1 MSLLQ
6 QKLQGAVD
14 FLVNLAWLRGW
25 KWTTSL
31 QDLKWG
37 LSTLMTPSRYERWKL
52 CLERTYL
59 VYDQEYRKRLRVA
72 SRHTSIIRVHC
83 QVVFV
88 IEWSLIHNNNIIN
101 TFRFVEE
108 ISLRVNCEVIFGE
121 RLSKFWRFKIISFTM
136 VWIWLSQREM
146 KTSSRLFERITGKHW
161 LLCSHLTVY
170 LAGQTR
176 KWVIIFYGVAHRYRF
191 VVPGILAVG
200 GAMRRFSG
208 YLTLEVEQ
216 RLRGMEADKRD
227 IPVGHI

>member
-14 FLVNLAWLRGW
+14 FLLNLAWLRGW
-25 KWTTSL
+25 RWTTSL

-88 IEWSLIHNNNIIN
+88 IEWSLIHNNNIHEKEVSI
-101 TFRFVEE
+101 RFVSLRRSVCEWTARSFSE
-108 ISLRVNCEVIFGE
+108 SVLVSFGDLRLYLLPWSEYDYRSGKWRLLPGYSSVSPASTGCYAHISL
-121 RLSKFWRFKIISFTM
+121 S
-136 VWIWLSQREM
+136 
-146 KTSSRLFERITGKHW
+146 TSLDRHVSESLYSTA
-161 LLCSHLTVY
+161 LLIATDS
-170 LAGQTR
+170 
-176 KWVIIFYGVAHRYRF
+176 
-191 VVPGILAVG
+191 
-200 GAMRRFSG
+200 
-208 YLTLEVEQ
+208 
-216 RLRGMEADKRD
+216 
-227 IPVGHI
+227 